1 MSTGCWRRGR
11 LLRSSTGFELLII
24 IIFFGGG
31 EGTNYFHLFFHTHF
45 PIRVLGE
52 GGGRE
57 SVTTR

>member
-24 IIFFGGG
+24 IIF
-31 EGTNYFHLFFHTHF
+31 L
-45 PIRVLGE
+45 

-57 SVTTR
+57 RTTFTFSFILIFPYAFWERAQEGRV